1 MSKRILILLVALLLT
16 SCISIE
22 LQAETP
28 AVTLPFVTS
37 TLPPTKV
44 VLPLPTKSPLTSATP
59 ETTLIGTA
67 APNCKDRAVLL
78 EDVSYPD
85 NTSVPRGSKFTKTW
99 RFKNSGTCPWIGYT
113 IAFLAGDRMDAPDSS
128 PVPQTA
134 ADANADVSVELLAP
148 TLDGAYTG
156 YFELRNDAGEVIPI
170 GTENSFW
177 VKIVIGNVAIPST
190 TPIISTPSSGTPL
203 YTPGGPRS
211 CDYIVSPSYP
221 NEIAELINSARAEA
235 GLPALTINAQL
246 AAAAQDHSIDMACFG
261 NLSHTGSDSSSPYER
276 VTAAGYSGFLE
287 EIIYASGY
295 PQSAFDWWMNEPV
308 HREAILNPNARAMG
322 VGYAYVSTS
331 LYGGY
336 YTVDFGSK

>member
-1 MSKRILILLVALLLT
+1 MSKRILILLFAMLLT

-22 LQAETP
+22 LQTETP

-37 TLPPTKV
+37 TLPPTKA
-44 VLPLPTKSPLTSATP
+44 VLPLPTKPPLTSATP
-59 ETTLIGTA
+59 EMTSIGNA
-67 APNCKDRAVLL
+67 PPNCKDRAVLL

-99 RFKNSGTCPWIGYT
+99 RFKNTGTCPWTGYT
-113 IAFLAGDRMDAPDSS
+113 IDFLAGDRMGAPDSS

-134 ADANADVSVELLAP
+134 ADATADVSVDLLAP
-148 TLDGAYTG
+148 SLDGAYTG
-156 YFELRNDAGEVIPI
+156 YFELRNAAGELIPI

-190 TPIISTPSSGTPL
+190 TPIIGTPSS
-203 YTPGGPRS
+203 GPRS

-221 NEIAELINSARAEA
+221 NEIAGLINSARAEA
-235 GLPALTINAQL
+235 GLPELTINAQL

-261 NLSHTGSDSSSPYER
+261 NLSHSGSDGSSPYER

-287 EIIYASGY
+287 EIIYGSGY
-295 PQSAFDWWMNEPV
+295 PQSAFDWWMNDQV
-308 HREAILNPNARAMG
+308 HREAILNPNAAAMG
-322 VGYAYVSTS
+322 VGYAYLSTS

-336 YTVDFGSK
+336 YTVDFGSR